1 MPGLIGASIF
11 SPLPA
16 RGYRFHSLHFEII
29 LIPWAALQH
38 CNKFQQTSPAAF
50 APQFERLTATI
61 VPEPP
66 AEVIRIC
73 GLTAADA
80 RASAAKQAFHA
91 KPVTRIHQAPLP
103 PLLLAGNRDRGDDQP
118 AKTGTGGRHAEQ
130 SSDRSGVASESRRK
144 RNSRCG

>member
-66 AEVIRIC
+66 AEVLRIC
-73 GLTAADA
+73 GRAAADA
-80 RASAAKQAFHA
+80 RVSAEKQPFQA
-91 KPVTRIHQAPLP
+91 KPVTRAPLP
-103 PLLLAGNRDRGDDQP
+103 PLL
-118 AKTGTGGRHAEQ
+118 
-130 SSDRSGVASESRRK
+130 
-144 RNSRCG
+144 